1 MEFVVVFIHV
11 GVWGNK
17 AGTQLLLSSWVP
29 GLDASVASAGM
40 SLCTCRLPDQ
50 LTVLPKVRDY

>member
-40 SLCTCRLPDQ
+40 SLHM
-50 LTVLPKVRDY
+50 